1 MNFFSLLTF
10 LGGVLTIV
18 SFVSGTRAIVRHR
31 SVARCNAEWAQW
43 RVVFQGAV
51 YLTILAAPLSH

>member
-1 MNFFSLLTF
+1 MNLFSFLTF

-18 SFVSGTRAIVRHR
+18 SFLSGMRAIVRNR
-31 SVARCNAEWAQW
+31 SEGRCNAEWAQW

-51 YLTILAAPLSH
+51 FLTILAAPLSH